1 MKLLSTVF
9 YHLPQ
14 AVLNGLL
21 LLSAVQ
27 VVPKDWREL
36 LVDGY
41 RQSER
46 EWVVMI
52 AAWWIICGAELIR
65 FGSF

>member
-1 MKLLSTVF
+1 MKLLSAVF
-9 YHLPQ
+9 LPPPPGHFEWVV
-14 AVLNGLL
+14 AAECGSGRAEGLEGA
-21 LLSAVQ
+21 SSG
-27 VVPKDWREL
+27 R
-36 LVDGY
+36 